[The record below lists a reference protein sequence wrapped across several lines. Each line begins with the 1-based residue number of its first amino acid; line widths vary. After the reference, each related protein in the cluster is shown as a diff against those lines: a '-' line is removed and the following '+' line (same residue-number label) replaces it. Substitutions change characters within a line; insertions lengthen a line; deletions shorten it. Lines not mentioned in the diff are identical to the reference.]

1 MAQKATLLL
10 ICYAWKPINDP
21 NITENK
27 SAVKIDIKSWL
38 VCGKAATLFQK
49 KVD

>member
-1 MAQKATLLL
+1 MTQKATLLL

-27 SAVKIDIKSWL
+27 SAVKMDIKSWL
-38 VCGKAATLFQK
+38 VWGKAATLSK

>member
-1 MAQKATLLL
+1 MTQKDTLLL

-27 SAVKIDIKSWL
+27 SAVKMDIKSWL
-38 VCGKAATLFQK
+38 VRGKAATLSK